1 MLKCLCL
8 YLEYA
13 SSVVPFINHALW
25 MPLSRFSYSRAP
37 PLQCRLTARD
47 VCVRFEVPLY
57 LIPLNPGSWGVD
69 RSYLKRNRTIGDVFE
84 NFHNGLVV
92 HLNDAGWVDRVMHI

>member
-1 MLKCLCL
+1 MLPGCRRP
-8 YLEYA
+8 A
-13 SSVVPFINHALW
+13 SHVLVHRPHLDS
-25 MPLSRFSYSRAP
+25 
-37 PLQCRLTARD
+37 QARGVY

-84 NFHNGLVV
+84 NSHKWLVV
-92 HLNDAGWVDRVMHI
+92 HLNDAG